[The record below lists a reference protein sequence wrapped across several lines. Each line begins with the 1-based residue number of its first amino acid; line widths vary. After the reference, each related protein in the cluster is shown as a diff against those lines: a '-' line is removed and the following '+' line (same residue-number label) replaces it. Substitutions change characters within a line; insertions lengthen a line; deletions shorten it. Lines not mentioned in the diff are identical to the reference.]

1 MKACLP
7 PMVTAQSSLRRIRV
21 QSLLCKGAPAFLH
34 SQSLL
39 SLALCTSC
47 NPSERVWYGRERA
60 AALERCAL
68 QIMRELFRINC
79 AHVGRLMH

>member
-47 NPSERVWYGRERA
+47 NPSERVWYG
-60 AALERCAL
+60 
-68 QIMRELFRINC
+68 
-79 AHVGRLMH
+79 